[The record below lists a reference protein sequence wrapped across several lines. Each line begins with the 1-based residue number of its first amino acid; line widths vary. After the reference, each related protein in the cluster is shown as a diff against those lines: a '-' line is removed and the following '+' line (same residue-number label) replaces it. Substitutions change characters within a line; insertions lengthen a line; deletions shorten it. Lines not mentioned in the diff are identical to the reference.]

1 MPGLNM
7 DQKIIDAVAGA
18 GFDVWMRDPKD
29 SWLLFTDGKNIGYLQ
44 ADRLAGYILTTV
56 HMPNKST
63 GTGFQ
68 IERHV
73 SSFDKETL
81 SRAFIHAPDW
91 ARGDRASVIK
101 YRDIEHL
108 RAANSFNA
116 AYQLRA
122 EGVRS

>member
-1 MPGLNM
+1 MN
-7 DQKIIDAVAGA
+7 QEVVDAVAAA

-29 SWLLFTDGKNIGYLQ
+29 SWLLFTDGQRIGYLQ
-44 ADRLAGYILTTV
+44 ADRLAGYTISTV
-56 HMPNKST
+56 HMPNTST

-73 SSFDKETL
+73 STFDKETL

-91 ARGDRASVIK
+91 CRGDASSVRK
-101 YRDIEHL
+101 YRGIEHY
-108 RAANSFNA
+108 RSANSFNA

-122 EGVRS
+122 AAKVAP